1 MQHLDTETLSSY
13 IDGELPAAE
22 IAQVEAHLA
31 SCTQCDREYTELL
44 GVSRMVRDLPTY
56 QPRSS
61 ARVRS
66 SSGGSRPERVISL
79 TRYLRPVTV
88 AAIVII
94 VAVTGLRILAELTD
108 SEPDEGNP
116 VQFAQDQENGT
127 DSDRQ
132 SSQSVADAPDAA
144 SDSSGQPPL
153 AAVPRNDQSGAEQE
167 ARFDDVSESAE
178 PGSAA
183 MAPTAEAVV
192 AAPTETTDDTGDGS
206 GWSVEFTVRTGLYV
220 LLGTAIVAVAIWLSH
235 NRTRQRQE

>member
-94 VAVTGLRILAELTD
+94 VAVTGLRIW
-108 SEPDEGNP
+108 P
-116 VQFAQDQENGT
+116 
-127 DSDRQ
+127 
-132 SSQSVADAPDAA
+132 SSPI
-144 SDSSGQPPL
+144 P
-153 AAVPRNDQSGAEQE
+153 
-167 ARFDDVSESAE
+167 
-178 PGSAA
+178 
-183 MAPTAEAVV
+183 
-192 AAPTETTDDTGDGS
+192 
-206 GWSVEFTVRTGLYV
+206 
-220 LLGTAIVAVAIWLSH
+220 
-235 NRTRQRQE
+235 NRTKETPSSSPRIRRMEPIRIVNRLNL